1 MTSPISENLRQL
13 AVESIESARLAA
25 HNENADAELLEELA
39 SSKDKIV
46 RQGVA
51 SNANTP
57 VEVLLKLGAEFPQE
71 LLDNPVFFLL
81 ILENPNLYEEM
92 PLDTIHSL
100 VELKTVPESILK
112 KVVDRQTYLPS
123 EVIAAILNNSQL
135 TLKIAEKIISE
146 KFLDSELVL
155 AVVNNHKIPLNFV
168 EKLFDRT
175 DFYIRLDLFL
185 ALVKTKQN
193 TPSILEKIV
202 SRKNGVENEVF
213 LAIANRLET
222 PKYILEKLTE
232 NQDKDVAEAARM
244 HVNIAG
250 EMSQGWQEAATQGMR
265 NAQFYGYREVH
276 RELELWN
283 IGAIDKSLLSILDTL
298 DKRDFYKQG
307 WKRTTLFYI
316 ASAPNTPEDILKQ
329 IIKLPNFRNYCL
341 ALFINKNTELSESI
355 LKESLKDSNKNIC
368 EAIIYH
374 PNISFTTLQE
384 FYFQK
389 KDNNNA
395 EIVVS
400 IPEDSDYKIR
410 IKVAANPETPIEIL
424 LKLAKDRD
432 DRVRFVVARN
442 PNIIFNLDTLAE
454 ILQQL
459 ATIKDNKIAI
469 SIARHPNTP
478 SKALSK
484 LAKNKDRK
492 IRLVVAQNN
501 NSSLELLEKFLKDS
515 NKRVREAAIISLKQ
529 KQINLKFLEDLAT
542 AENPNTP
549 AEILTKLAT
558 SESVSIRERVAKH
571 PNSNTSILAKLAKD
585 RNTDVRIAVAKN
597 PNTSENILKLLINRG
612 DREIRLAVVNNP
624 NTLNM
629 WLEEWAKNNSYSKL
643 KRAAMKEIITRNP
656 DRLSLFLSKYPRND
670 RPSFTRLLVFLSPQA
685 SSKILAKNYDSI
697 IWLERYA
704 IATNPNT
711 PTNIRSILC
720 KDANRV
726 VRAAA
731 RG

>member
-1 MTSPISENLRQL
+1 MSSPILENLRQL
-13 AVESIESARLAA
+13 AAESIESARLAA

-57 VEVLLKLGAEFPQE
+57 VEILLKLGAEFPQE
-71 LLDNPVFFLL
+71 LLDNPVFFRL
-81 ILENPNLYEEM
+81 ILENPNLDEEM
-92 PLDTIHSL
+92 PTKTIHSL

-123 EVIAAILNNSQL
+123 EVIATVLSNPQV
-135 TLKIAEKIISE
+135 TLKIAEKILSE
-146 KFLDSELVL
+146 KYLNPELVL
-155 AVVNNHKIPLNFV
+155 AVVNNPKIPLSFV
-168 EKLFDRT
+168 EKLFDRE
-175 DFYIRLDLFL
+175 DFYLRLDLFL
-185 ALVKTKQN
+185 ALVKTKRN

-202 SRKNGVENEVF
+202 SRSRVEDKAY

-244 HVNIAG
+244 HINIAG

-283 IGAIDKSLLSILDTL
+283 IGAIDKSLLPILDTL
-298 DKRDFYKQG
+298 DERDFYKQG

-329 IIKLPNFRNYCL
+329 IIKSPNFRNYCL

-355 LKESLKDSNKNIC
+355 LKESLKDSNKNIR

-374 PNISFTTLQE
+374 LNISFTTLQE

-400 IPEDSDYKIR
+400 IAEDSDYKIR

-432 DRVRFVVARN
+432 DRVRFVVAIN
-442 PNIIFNLDTLAE
+442 PNIIFNLDTPAE
-454 ILQQL
+454 TLQQL

-484 LAKNKDRK
+484 LAKNTDRK

-501 NSSLELLEKFLKDS
+501 NSSLELLEKLLKDS

-597 PNTSENILKLLINRG
+597 PNTSENLLKLLINRG

-656 DRLSLFLSKYPRND
+656 DRLSLFLSEYHRND
-670 RPSFTRLLVFLSPQA
+670 RPSFTRLLVFLNPQT

-704 IATNPNT
+704 IAH
-711 PTNIRSILC
+711 
-720 KDANRV
+720 
-726 VRAAA
+726 
-731 RG
+731 